1 MKEEF
6 LHYVWQFQKFSPK
19 SLQTTSQSP
28 INIIKVGTANH
39 NAGPDFLMAQ
49 LEIEGQLWAGNVEI
63 HIKSSD
69 WYAHHHEIDSAYENV
84 ILHVVWQHDAEIYR
98 KDETVIPTL
107 VLKDLVPETLLTNYK
122 QLIGQKSV
130 FIPCEKQFQDIPDDT
145 LQHWLS
151 RLFIERL
158 EEKSAIIKKELEAS
172 QNDWEAVFFAM
183 LCKNFGLKVNAESF
197 LSIAKSVPYNI
208 IRKQRQNVSA
218 LEALLFG
225 QAGFLLEAKEDVYYQ
240 TLQEQYAYSKTKYH
254 LTNDAVINPKFFRLR
269 PPNFPTIRLSQLA
282 MLWSTKPQLFSEII
296 KAQTKAEFEVIF
308 NVKANDYWDSHY
320 NFQVP
325 SVKRKKI
332 LTSNFIDLILVNT
345 IIPLKF
351 SYACFQGEDVIEQ
364 LIDLTRSIASE
375 KNTLIA
381 GFQKLKKVENTAWC
395 SQSLLQLKNQY
406 CSKVRCLQCE
416 IGNYILKR

>member
-69 WYAHHHEIDSAYENV
+69 WYAHHHEIDSPYENV

-158 EEKSAIIKKELEAS
+158 EEKYAIIKKEL
-172 QNDWEAVFFAM
+172 
-183 LCKNFGLKVNAESF
+183 
-197 LSIAKSVPYNI
+197 
-208 IRKQRQNVSA
+208 
-218 LEALLFG
+218 
-225 QAGFLLEAKEDVYYQ
+225 
-240 TLQEQYAYSKTKYH
+240 
-254 LTNDAVINPKFFRLR
+254 
-269 PPNFPTIRLSQLA
+269 
-282 MLWSTKPQLFSEII
+282 
-296 KAQTKAEFEVIF
+296 
-308 NVKANDYWDSHY
+308 
-320 NFQVP
+320 
-325 SVKRKKI
+325 
-332 LTSNFIDLILVNT
+332 
-345 IIPLKF
+345 
-351 SYACFQGEDVIEQ
+351 
-364 LIDLTRSIASE
+364 
-375 KNTLIA
+375 
-381 GFQKLKKVENTAWC
+381 
-395 SQSLLQLKNQY
+395 
-406 CSKVRCLQCE
+406 
-416 IGNYILKR
+416 